1 MILIS
6 LLNDFLVLKY
16 QMLVSSLLASPF
28 LFRALYSFFRGRSEN
43 LARIALKQHPHSAVV
58 ADILH
63 LPHRDAEFDFAICI
77 AVVHHLSTPERRS
90 QSIAEILRT
99 VRRASDTQP
108 GGQVLVYAWALE
120 QKDSRRGWDKGDQQD
135 IMVPWVRKTPN
146 APAESQTFH
155 RYYHLY
161 EEGELER
168 DVERAGG
175 EVIKS
180 GYEKDNW
187 WVIATPKS
195 LS

>member
-1 MILIS
+1 MEKNLIS
-6 LLNDFLVLKY
+6 FE
-16 QMLVSSLLASPF
+16 
-28 LFRALYSFFRGRSEN
+28 RSFIWSRSEN
-43 LARIALKQHPHSAVV
+43 LAQIALQQHPHSAIV

-63 LPHRDAEFDFAICI
+63 LPHRDAEFDFALCI

-90 QSIAEILRT
+90 QAIAEILRT
-99 VRRASDTQP
+99 VKRGSSVEP

-135 IMVPWVRKTPN
+135 IMVPWVRKNPA
-146 APAESQTFH
+146 APEEAQTFH

-168 DVERAGG
+168 DVKRAGG
-175 EVIKS
+175 QVVTS

-187 WVIATPKS
+187 WVIATPKTVS
-195 LS
+195 